1 MMLGQNSR
9 GRGARPQGW
18 GLDQIFDIEKF
29 SEKYF
34 FSFSAENDA
43 PHSQGVVSALKIFLS
58 FPAAVY
64 EKKLDQGCWVEI
76 QEVEELDL
84 RGGGSTKFST

>member
-1 MMLGQNSR
+1 MLGRNSI

-18 GLDQIFDIEKF
+18 ELDQLFDIEKI
-29 SEKYF
+29 SKKYF
-34 FSFSAENDA
+34 FSFLAGNDA

-58 FPAAVY
+58 FPAAVF
-64 EKKLDQGCWVEI
+64 EKNIDQGCWVEI

-84 RGGGSTKFST
+84 KGGGSTKFST